1 MQKEKLRSFEIVLAE
16 ISFLAH
22 ATEDMDR
29 MLNLVSL
36 TLIIDKEKFESR
48 NLLGH
53 WGNQI
58 NMVKGKLEGKMAGK
72 VANTVFTSLDTYD
85 RRKMLYSMA
94 DYVDDK
100 GTIHL
105 RFDKQKICE
114 GIFVL
119 SEIDSIKMKFKPRLF
134 FSRVKQ
140 DYVREYRGLLG
151 SND

>member
-1 MQKEKLRSFEIVLAE
+1 MQKEKLRSFEIVIAE

-29 MLNLVSL
+29 VLNLVSS

-58 NMVKGKLEGKMAGK
+58 NMVKGRLEGKLAGK

-134 FSRVKQ
+134 FSKVKQ